1 MTIPKTGGDEPT
13 SVIEAGDHAVSEL
26 RRQLGEPGRVATFRG
41 QPAARVDP
49 GAVSDL
55 IDADVA
61 LRRGLPTPAKLKPV
75 T

>member
-1 MTIPKTGGDEPT
+1 
-13 SVIEAGDHAVSEL
+13 
-26 RRQLGEPGRVATFRG
+26 
-41 QPAARVDP
+41 VDP